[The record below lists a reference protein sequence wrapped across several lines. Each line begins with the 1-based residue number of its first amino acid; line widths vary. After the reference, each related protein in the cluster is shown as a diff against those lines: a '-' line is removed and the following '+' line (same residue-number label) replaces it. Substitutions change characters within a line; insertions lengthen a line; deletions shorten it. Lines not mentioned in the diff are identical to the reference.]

1 MRKDFTLTY
10 GLSWTLEMPPYEVN
24 GKQVE
29 LVDTAGKP
37 LSAQGYLSQVQ
48 SGALAGQP
56 DFAPNIGFSLIR
68 NVKGGSTKYPYNP
81 YYKSFSPRLSAAWN
95 PSFNSGILGSLFG
108 QGKTVI
114 RGGYSR
120 IYGRLNG
127 VDLVLVP
134 LLGTGNAQAVSCI
147 GAAAVRVN
155 GNSCLGSGKVTPATA
170 FRIGVD
176 GLTAPLPAVSQ
187 TLPQPYYP
195 AIGGNAQA
203 ADGSVLDPNFQPNR
217 SDQFDF
223 TIQRSLGNNM
233 SIELGYIGR
242 IISKEYQGI
251 DINAVPTM
259 TTLNGQSFANAYANT
274 YLAVNAGATPQP
286 QPFFEAAMGG
296 HTSAYCVN
304 FHNCTEAVA
313 SNLQKNILATQVYNI
328 WSNLSSQPSWTLGR
342 TMITNQIPALF
353 METSLGHGNYNG
365 AFVSLTARNYHG
377 LTATSN
383 FTWSR
388 SLGTGSVQQS
398 TSQFTVINPWNIDG
412 MYGPQPFDIRFVYNL
427 NMLYEIPFM
436 RTQRGVLGRV
446 LGGWS
451 VAPLFTAQSGAPL
464 MVNIGTGNN
473 QNCQSF
479 GESVCD
485 GSVNTYENAILAYPY
500 PYGNSAHYNVIGT
513 NGIATAGNPAS
524 GGSGINIF
532 ANPAAAYADF
542 RRPVLGLDTTSN
554 GFGVL
559 RGFPTW
565 NLDLAINK
573 NFAVTERIGVTFVA
587 QFSNVLN
594 HFQPSSVT
602 SNFTTLDSST
612 TWGVVRDQ
620 SNTPRQ
626 IEFGLRVFF

>member
-1 MRKDFTLTY
+1 
-10 GLSWTLEMPPYEVN
+10 
-24 GKQVE
+24 
-29 LVDTAGKP
+29 
-37 LSAQGYLSQVQ
+37 
-48 SGALAGQP
+48 
-56 DFAPNIGFSLIR
+56 
-68 NVKGGSTKYPYNP
+68 
-81 YYKSFSPRLSAAWN
+81 
-95 PSFNSGILGSLFG
+95 
-108 QGKTVI
+108 
-114 RGGYSR
+114 
-120 IYGRLNG
+120 
-127 VDLVLVP
+127 
-134 LLGTGNAQAVSCI
+134 
-147 GAAAVRVN
+147 
-155 GNSCLGSGKVTPATA
+155 
-170 FRIGVD
+170 
-176 GLTAPLPAVSQ
+176 
-187 TLPQPYYP
+187 
-195 AIGGNAQA
+195 
-203 ADGSVLDPNFQPNR
+203 
-217 SDQFDF
+217 
-223 TIQRSLGNNM
+223 
-233 SIELGYIGR
+233 
-242 IISKEYQGI
+242 
-251 DINAVPTM
+251 
-259 TTLNGQSFANAYANT
+259 
-274 YLAVNAGATPQP
+274 
-286 QPFFEAAMGG
+286 
-296 HTSAYCVN
+296 
-304 FHNCTEAVA
+304 
-313 SNLQKNILATQVYNI
+313 
-328 WSNLSSQPSWTLGR
+328 
-342 TMITNQIPALF
+342 
-353 METSLGHGNYNG
+353 
-365 AFVSLTARNYHG
+365 G

>member
-1 MRKDFTLTY
+1 
-10 GLSWTLEMPPYEVN
+10 
-24 GKQVE
+24 
-29 LVDTAGKP
+29 
-37 LSAQGYLSQVQ
+37 
-48 SGALAGQP
+48 
-56 DFAPNIGFSLIR
+56 
-68 NVKGGSTKYPYNP
+68 
-81 YYKSFSPRLSAAWN
+81 
-95 PSFNSGILGSLFG
+95 
-108 QGKTVI
+108 
-114 RGGYSR
+114 
-120 IYGRLNG
+120 
-127 VDLVLVP
+127 
-134 LLGTGNAQAVSCI
+134 
-147 GAAAVRVN
+147 
-155 GNSCLGSGKVTPATA
+155 
-170 FRIGVD
+170 
-176 GLTAPLPAVSQ
+176 
-187 TLPQPYYP
+187 LPQPYYP

-233 SIELGYIGR
+233 SVELGYIGR
-242 IISKEYQGI
+242 IIGKEYQGI

-259 TTLNGQSFANAYANT
+259 ATLNGQSFANAYANT
-274 YLAVNAGATPQP
+274 YLALNAGATPP
-286 QPFFEAAMGG
+286 AQPFFEAAMGG
-296 HTSAYCVN
+296 PTSAYCVK
-304 FHNCTEAVA
+304 FPSCTAAVA

-436 RTQRGVLGRV
+436 RTQKGILGRV

-473 QNCQSF
+473 QDCQSF

-485 GSVNTYENAILAYPY
+485 GSVSTYENAILAYPY

-513 NGIATAGNPAS
+513 NGIATSGNPAN

-554 GFGVL
+554 GNGVL

-565 NLDLAINK
+565 NLDLAVNK

-594 HFQPSSVT
+594 HFQPSSAT
-602 SNFTTLDSST
+602 SNFTTLDSPT

-626 IEFGLRVFF
+626 IEFGLRIFF